1 MNDKLHRYGALAARL
16 ALAAIFIVSGWG
28 KLAGP
33 EGTAAYIAAKDL
45 PAPMLLAILAG
56 VAELAGGLALAAG
69 LFTRQAALGL
79 ALFLVPTTIFF
90 HNPIGLE
97 AAAAQMQQVQALKNV
112 AILGGLLALA
122 TLGAG
127 LLSVDARRSGRR
139 RAGRPGARA
148 LEQQALET

>member
-79 ALFLVPTTIFF
+79 TIFF

-139 RAGRPGARA
+139 AAGRPGARA